1 MRALTVRP
9 GSSEPRVEEVPEP
22 DAALGSVLVDGV
34 LVGICGTDHELLS
47 GVYGEAPPGAERL
60 VVGHESLGRVRDAGG
75 ADGLAEG
82 DLVVGIVRRPDPE
95 PCPACA
101 VGEWDFC
108 RNGRYTEHGIVRLDG
123 FCAQRW
129 REDPGHL
136 VRIDPSLGDAGVL
149 LEPASVVAKAW
160 QQVER
165 VGDRG
170 QWRPRTA
177 LVTGAG
183 PVGLLA
189 ALLAVQR
196 GLETHVLDLAED
208 GPKPALVAALGAQYH
223 VGDVERTGV
232 RPDVV
237 VECTGAAPVVV
248 GVMSAVA
255 DTGVVCLT
263 GVGAGGPV
271 SVDAAGLG
279 AALVLGNT
287 VVVGTVNANRG
298 HYETAARALGD
309 ADRDWLGRLITRR
322 VPLDDAVEAL
332 TPQEHDVKVVVE
344 LQGPDDRA
352 GA

>member
-1 MRALTVRP
+1 VRALTVRP
-9 GSSEPRVEEVPEP
+9 GSSDPRVEDVPEP
-22 DAALGSVLVDGV
+22 DPALGSVLVDG
-34 LVGICGTDHELLS
+34 LFVGICGTDHELLS
-47 GVYGEAPPGAERL
+47 GIYGEAPPGADRL

-75 ADGLAEG
+75 APGLAEG

-101 VGEWDFC
+101 AGEWDFC
-108 RNGRYTEHGIVRLDG
+108 RNGRFTEHGIVRLDG
-123 FCAQRW
+123 FCAQHW

-136 VRIDPSLGDAGVL
+136 VRIDPALGDAGVL

-208 GPKPALVAALGAQYH
+208 GPKPALVAALGAEYH
-223 VGDVERTGV
+223 VGKAEEIGLS
-232 RPDVV
+232 PDVV
-237 VECTGAAPVVV
+237 VECTGAAPVIVSALSVV
-248 GVMSAVA
+248 AN
-255 DTGVVCLT
+255 TGVVCLT
-263 GVGAGGPV
+263 GVGAGGRV
-271 SVDAAGLG
+271 TVEAASLG
-279 AALVLGNT
+279 TELVLENN
-287 VVVGTVNANRG
+287 VVVGSVNANRG
-298 HYETAARALGD
+298 HYEVAARALDD
-309 ADRDWLGRLITRR
+309 ADRDWLGQLITRR
-322 VPLDDAVEAL
+322 VPLDDAVAAL
-332 TPQEHDVKVVVE
+332 APQEHDVKVVVE
-344 LQGPDDRA
+344 LQSPVEEPSV
-352 GA
+352 

>member
-9 GSSEPRVEEVPEP
+9 GSGDPLVEDVSEPDP
-22 DAALGSVLVDGV
+22 ALGSVLVDGL

-47 GVYGEAPPGAERL
+47 GVYGEAPAGRERL

-101 VGEWDFC
+101 AGDWDFC

-136 VRIDPSLGDAGVL
+136 VLVDPALGDAGVL

-208 GPKPALVAALGAQYH
+208 GPKPALVSALGAEYH
-223 VGDVERTGV
+223 VGKADEVGLS
-232 RPDVV
+232 PDVV
-237 VECTGAAPVVV
+237 IECTGAAPVVLAALSV
-248 GVMSAVA
+248 VA
-255 DTGVVCLT
+255 NAGVVCLT
-263 GVGAGGPV
+263 GVGAGGRV
-271 SVDAAGLG
+271 AVDAAGLG
-279 AALVLGNT
+279 TELVLENN

-298 HYETAARALGD
+298 HYESAAAALLD
-309 ADRDWLGRLITRR
+309 ADHDWLERLITRR
-322 VPLDDAVEAL
+322 VPLERAVEAL
-332 TPQEHDVKVVVE
+332 DPQEDDVKVVVE
-344 LQGPDDRA
+344 IATSAPSA
-352 GA
+352 

>member
-9 GSSEPRVEEVPEP
+9 GSGDPRVEDVPEP
-22 DAALGSVLVDGV
+22 GPALGSVLVDGL

-47 GVYGEAPPGAERL
+47 GVYGEAPPGADRL

-75 ADGLAEG
+75 AEDLAEG

-108 RNGRYTEHGIVRLDG
+108 RNGRFTEHGIVRLDG

-136 VRIDPSLGDAGVL
+136 VRIDPALGDAGVL
-149 LEPASVVAKAW
+149 LEPASVVAQAW

-208 GPKPALVAALGAQYH
+208 GPKPALVAALGAEYH
-223 VGDVERTGV
+223 VGKAQDVGFS
-232 RPDVV
+232 PDVV

-248 GVMSAVA
+248 SALSVVA
-255 DTGVVCLT
+255 NTGVVCLT
-263 GVGAGGPV
+263 GVGAGGRV
-271 SVDAAGLG
+271 TVEAASLG
-279 AALVLGNT
+279 TELVLENN
-287 VVVGTVNANRG
+287 VVVGSVNANRG
-298 HYETAARALGD
+298 HYEAAARALGD
-309 ADRDWLGRLITRR
+309 ADGDWLGRLLTRR
-322 VPLDDAVEAL
+322 VPLEDAGAAL
-332 TPQEHDVKVVVE
+332 APQEHDVKVVVE
-344 LQGPDDRA
+344 LQGPA
-352 GA
+352 EEPSS

>member
-9 GSSEPRVEEVPEP
+9 GSGDARVEEVPEP
-22 DAALGSVLVDGV
+22 DPALGSVLVDGV
-34 LVGICGTDHELLS
+34 LVGICGTDQELLS
-47 GVYGEAPPGAERL
+47 GVYGEAPPGRERL
-60 VVGHESLGRVRDAGG
+60 VVGHESLGRVRDPGG

-82 DLVVGIVRRPDPE
+82 DVVVGIVRRPDPE

-101 VGEWDFC
+101 AGDWDFC

-136 VRIDPSLGDAGVL
+136 VRLDPALGDAGVL

-160 QQVER
+160 EQIER

-196 GLETHVLDLAED
+196 GMETHVLDLAEG
-208 GPKPALVAALGAQYH
+208 GPKPALAAALGAEYH
-223 VGDVERTGV
+223 VGKADELGLS
-232 RPDVV
+232 PDVV
-237 VECTGAAPVVV
+237 IECTGAAPVVL
-248 GVMSAVA
+248 GALTAVA
-255 DTGVVCLT
+255 NAGVVCLT
-263 GVGAGGPV
+263 GVGAGGRV
-271 SVDAAGLG
+271 TVDAASLG
-279 AALVLGNT
+279 TELVLENNI
-287 VVVGTVNANRG
+287 VVGSVNANRR
-298 HYETAARALGD
+298 HYESAAIALGD
-309 ADRDWLGRLITRR
+309 ADREWLDAMITRR
-322 VPLDDAVEAL
+322 VPLDQAVAAL
-332 TPQEHDVKVVVE
+332 EPQEDDVKVVVE
-344 LQGPDDRA
+344 ISSATGA
-352 GA
+352 G